1 MRFPDF
7 LRITVLISAAA
18 ATALAAVTVA
28 GSSGSGN
35 GLLVP
40 FAAGWWVI
48 AGLVGAWLGRRPSTS
63 GPIAALLAGARTQP
77 TLPEVNPGRTVLNR
91 LWPLLLCTIG
101 AGALAF
107 ILPQVPAVATGFA
120 IIWALGWRRQSSAVI
135 AIEERDGARFY
146 VQRTSP
152 LKPIQ
157 LVRTPGFR
165 SNLLELNGASGRR
178 PADPRLMARTDV
190 LVVSVGST
198 GGWRAAAEELAASIA
213 RAGATVE
220 VAAAA
225 PAPRVRTFAL
235 TDLVEA
241 RLARRAARRGIVAHD
256 PRAIIYC
263 SVTAALLWPRPG
275 AISLDSIAAENRPGR
290 HGFWQ
295 RPVERRRLREA
306 PLLLTWSE
314 RSLEAHRGWHADAV
328 AVPPPVAGSADGA
341 ARRLAAVTYAGNP
354 VKRRTALVLD
364 AWSRARRGDE
374 KLVVA
379 GTDTIAPADGV
390 EVTGTLSPEEFK
402 ALLRNA
408 RVFVAAPRREEYGI
422 AALEALANGCQL
434 VTTPVAR
441 SLSGAGARPRARPAA
456 RQRRPRRRRSGSR
469 STIHATGTPPVP
481 PSCSSPSAASRS
493 TPRSLTKYSLGF
505 CQDGGQD
512 ERVHPEP
519 C

>member
-1 MRFPDF
+1 
-7 LRITVLISAAA
+7 
-18 ATALAAVTVA
+18 
-28 GSSGSGN
+28 
-35 GLLVP
+35 
-40 FAAGWWVI
+40 
-48 AGLVGAWLGRRPSTS
+48 
-63 GPIAALLAGARTQP
+63 
-77 TLPEVNPGRTVLNR
+77 
-91 LWPLLLCTIG
+91 
-101 AGALAF
+101 
-107 ILPQVPAVATGFA
+107 
-120 IIWALGWRRQSSAVI
+120 
-135 AIEERDGARFY
+135 
-146 VQRTSP
+146 
-152 LKPIQ
+152 
-157 LVRTPGFR
+157 
-165 SNLLELNGASGRR
+165 
-178 PADPRLMARTDV
+178 MARTDV

-220 VAAAA
+220 IAAAA

-290 HGFWQ
+290 HGLWQ

-314 RSLEAHRGWHADAV
+314 RSLEALRGWHADAV

-434 VTTPVAR
+434 VTTPSPGPYPALTLAR
-441 SLSGAGARPRARPAA
+441 ALDPRLVSDDLAGAVRIALDDPRDGYAA
-456 RQRRPRRRRSGSR
+456 RAAELLEPFRRESVDTTIANEVLPRLLPGWK
-469 STIHATGTPPVP
+469 AG
-481 PSCSSPSAASRS
+481 
-493 TPRSLTKYSLGF
+493 
-505 CQDGGQD
+505 
-512 ERVHPEP
+512 
-519 C
+519 